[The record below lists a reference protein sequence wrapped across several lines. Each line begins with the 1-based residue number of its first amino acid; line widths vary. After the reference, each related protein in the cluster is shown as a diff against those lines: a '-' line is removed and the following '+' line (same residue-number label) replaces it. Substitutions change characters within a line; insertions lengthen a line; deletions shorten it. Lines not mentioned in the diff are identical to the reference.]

1 MYGFHP
7 TLSAAVA
14 NEHRNDLLR
23 DAARS
28 RMIADLPDRDR
39 HTTPRRRTAWWSRV
53 TSFVTHRVATSPA

>member
-1 MYGFHP
+1 MNGFHP

-23 DAARS
+23 HAARS

-39 HTTPRRRTAWWSRV
+39 HQTPRHRAAWWSRV
-53 TSFVTHRVATSPA
+53 TAFVAHRAVTTSA

>member
-1 MYGFHP
+1 MNGHHP
-7 TLSAAVA
+7 TITAAVI

-39 HTTPRRRTAWWSRV
+39 HQTPRHRASWWSWV
-53 TSFVTHRVATSPA
+53 TSFVAHRAVASGA